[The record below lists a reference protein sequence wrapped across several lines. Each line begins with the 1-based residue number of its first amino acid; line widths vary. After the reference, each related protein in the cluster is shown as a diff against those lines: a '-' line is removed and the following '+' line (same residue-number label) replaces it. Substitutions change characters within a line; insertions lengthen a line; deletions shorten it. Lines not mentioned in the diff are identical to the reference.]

1 VSDSIS
7 YKMSISSVKE
17 SGTLIL
23 EPHPDADNYNS
34 EIYSRLEDHSLL
46 TPTLFGYAFVSYPAR

>member
-34 EIYSRLEDHSLL
+34 EIYSRLELL
-46 TPTLFGYAFVSYPAR
+46 TPTLFGYAFVSYPAY